1 MFLGVYWLNPR
12 KANVF
17 GCILELPCLS
27 GRLSV
32 CPTVN
37 KILVSVKALAGGGRG
52 LLTLS
57 QTMGVLRGS
66 VVKCLT
72 RNPGVLGSC
81 CTGSSGFF
89 VAVSLGKTLQSPSLL
104 LVKPRKDM
112 NKVCCRCDMT
122 EILLKA
128 A

>member
-37 KILVSVKALAGGGRG
+37 KILVSVKALAGGGARFINPFPNDG
-52 LLTLS
+52 GPAWLS
-57 QTMGVLRGS
+57 
-66 VVKCLT
+66 
-72 RNPGVLGSC
+72 
-81 CTGSSGFF
+81 
-89 VAVSLGKTLQSPSLL
+89 GKVFDS
-104 LVKPRKDM
+104 
-112 NKVCCRCDMT
+112 
-122 EILLKA
+122 
-128 A
+128 